1 MNLAKIAP
9 ETAARIAESQRIIRF
24 RHILVHGYD
33 AIDRDITWA
42 VVSEKL
48 PGLARQVER
57 LLAETES
64 DPRPL

>member
-1 MNLAKIAP
+1 MPHDPRKLLHDM
-9 ETAARIAESQRIIRF
+9 F